1 MKKMRF
7 QRKDAN
13 KKLRIGSSWRRPK
26 GLHNKRRLQK
36 SGHAKIVKPGFKKA
50 VGLGKETVSVS
61 NTKDLQDLNPKKHEL
76 NILKVSKKKKLEI
89 ISEAKKKGFGFV
101 NFNPDRYEENTKKQ
115 AELAKELKKKKQKK
129 KESREKKESEKK
141 PDEKDEEDKKST
153 EAKTKKNDES
163 TKKAEGKDD
172 EVAKKKKEQEELK
185 KKTEKEVE
193 KILTKK

>member
-115 AELAKELKKKKQKK
+115 AELAKELKKKK
-129 KESREKKESEKK
+129 ESREKKESEKK
-141 PDEKDEEDKKST
+141 PDEKDKEDKKST